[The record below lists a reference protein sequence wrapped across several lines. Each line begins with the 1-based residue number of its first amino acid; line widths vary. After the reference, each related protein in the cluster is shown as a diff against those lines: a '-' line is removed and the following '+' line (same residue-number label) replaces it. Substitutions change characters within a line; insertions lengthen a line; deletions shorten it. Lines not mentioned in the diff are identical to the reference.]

1 MSHPDEMVAMTV
13 AKLGMKKEAVAASL
27 NNVELNW
34 QMTPEMVGEAKIYA
48 QQMLELKQI
57 RQLPDLATF
66 IDTRFSD
73 DVAHTA

>member
-1 MSHPDEMVAMTV
+1 
-13 AKLGMKKEAVAASL
+13 
-27 NNVELNW
+27 
-34 QMTPEMVGEAKIYA
+34 
-48 QQMLELKQI
+48 MLELKQI